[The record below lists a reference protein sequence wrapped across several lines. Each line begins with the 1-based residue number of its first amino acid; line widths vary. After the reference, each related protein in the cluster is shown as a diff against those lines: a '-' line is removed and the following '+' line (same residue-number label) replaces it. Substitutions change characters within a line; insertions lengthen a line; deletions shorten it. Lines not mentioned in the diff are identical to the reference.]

1 MENTALA
8 EMYKKGDYTPP
19 TLEEYIE
26 SATYLITHIDPE
38 TIVHRITGDCPEN
51 MLLAPIWNRDKNAV
65 IAAVQSELEEKN
77 LRQGMYYK
85 T

>member
-1 MENTALA
+1 
-8 EMYKKGDYTPP
+8 
-19 TLEEYIE
+19 
-26 SATYLITHIDPE
+26 
-38 TIVHRITGDCPEN
+38 

-65 IAAVQSELEEKN
+65 IAAVQSALEEKN